1 MRWRN
6 VWRVPLSL
14 ALAVFGVVGLMR
26 GLAPA
31 QVIIPAQGPYG
42 GDGSYYAQSLSGMA
56 TPHIPPAGTWSEI
69 IMANNKGVVV
79 QNAAG
84 QQFPISYEG
93 VRQFLIRW
101 PTDIQ
106 NLNRNS
112 LIEVTGVDLGTNQVK
127 ADHVDIYEGAAQS
140 LVTPTYQ
147 NIVGLNRI
155 LTAADMDQK
164 ETYGVVF
171 PLTPEESAMP
181 NRLHVVGPLAGVN
194 PLQIAIPG
202 NNNVAV
208 RPDVNGISM
217 TQITQGSPS
226 YAKKGDL
233 VYVVPLTFGPKSVM
247 VNLLVLY
254 KKVPLNQ
261 FQP

>member
-1 MRWRN
+1 MRSRN

-14 ALAVFGVVGLMR
+14 ALAAVGVLGVLRASGQGVVG
-26 GLAPA
+26 
-31 QVIIPAQGPYG
+31 QGPYG

-56 TPHIPPAGTWSEI
+56 APHVPPAGTWAEV
-69 IMANNKGVVV
+69 IMANNKGVVI

-84 QQFPISYEG
+84 QQFPVSFDA

-101 PTDIQ
+101 PTNAQ
-106 NLNRNS
+106 SLGPNS
-112 LIEVTGVDLGTNQVK
+112 LIEVTGVDLGTNQVR
-127 ADHVDIYEGAAQS
+127 ADHVDVYEGAAQS

-147 NIVGLNRI
+147 NIVGFNRVM
-155 LTAADMDQK
+155 TAADMDQK

-181 NRLHVVGPLAGVN
+181 NRLHVVGPAVANN
-194 PLQIAIPG
+194 PLRVGIQG
-202 NNNVAV
+202 NNAV
-208 RPDVNGISM
+208 TVWPDIAGMSM
-217 TQITQGSPS
+217 TQITQGSAS

-233 VYVVPLTFGPKSVM
+233 VYLVPQAMGPKSLI
-247 VNLLVLY
+247 VNLMVLY
-254 KKVPLNQ
+254 KKIPLNQ